1 MRVYTDYRQI
11 SLLPVECAYTQAAN
25 DPVIGSDKQPTDA
38 QEEMHVMFPSVTML
52 DQLGIRNTLENKQ

>member
-25 DPVIGSDKQPTDA
+25 DPAIDSDKQPTDA
-38 QEEMHVMFPSVTML
+38 QEEMDVMFPAVTML
-52 DQLGIRNTLENKQ
+52 DQLGIRNQADRR